1 MNVTTR
7 RRVVVAIAAIS
18 VAVVGL
24 SGCSA
29 GGGAAGGTKSI
40 TVMTTWNDPVSQK
53 IANNLYAGFTKATGI
68 KVTSDAQSGNGA
80 TYQPAVR
87 TAMTSSK
94 PPTAATDIAGP
105 EVFAMAKGGVLKD
118 LTSFY
123 NKTIKPRAL
132 GEAATQG
139 MVLNGKIYGISAG
152 TSVGNL
158 LFYNP
163 AYLKKYGVDASQLKT
178 FSEWTAAMKKIKD
191 AGGEPI
197 VIGAKDQWPGG
208 HYLNDLVQRS
218 LGSTATT
225 QLYNR
230 TVLAGQPTSPKWTDP
245 AVVSAFKDYVSLK
258 PLFQSGFL
266 GEDNS
271 TAGADFLAGKAGF
284 YEQGSWFLG
293 TMKATPPTFSPG
305 VMLFPALDGGAGSG
319 SEITLDQTALVISKS
334 SDTASAEKFME
345 YFTRPSVAAA
355 FSAGMST
362 SMPYKTTS
370 AASNVAPLVKAN
382 FTKINSFVSTA
393 GPKGSAL
400 FNDQAI
406 ATDIYS
412 KYIWQ
417 GSVGLMSGS
426 LTPEQLAQQLES
438 ATEAAQQTNK

>member
-1 MNVTTR
+1 MKVLTRTRLIVTIAT
-7 RRVVVAIAAIS
+7 VSVAII
-18 VAVVGL
+18 GL

-29 GGGAAGGTKSI
+29 NSASTGANKSI
-40 TVMTTWNDPVSQK
+40 TVMSTFSDPVTK
-53 IANNLYAGFTKATGI
+53 KVADTLFAGFTKATGI
-68 KVTSDAQSGNGA
+68 KVISDAQSGNGA

-87 TAMTSSK
+87 TAMSSSK

-123 NKTIKPRAL
+123 DKTIKPRAL
-132 GEAATQG
+132 GSAATQG
-139 MVLNGKIYGISAG
+139 MVLNGKVYGISAG
-152 TSVGNL
+152 TQVGNL

-163 AYLKKYGVDASQLKT
+163 DYLAKYGVDATKLQT
-178 FSEWTAAMKKIKD
+178 FDEWTAAMQKIKD
-191 AGGEPI
+191 GGGEPV

-218 LGSTATT
+218 LGSSATT

-230 TVLAGQPTSPKWTDP
+230 TVLAGQPSAPMWTDQ
-245 AVVSAFKDYVSLK
+245 AVIDALNDYVSLK

-266 GEDNS
+266 GEDNA
-271 TAGADFLAGKAGF
+271 TAGSDFLAGKAGF

-293 TMKATPPTFSPG
+293 TIKATPPAFKPG
-305 VMLFPALDGGAGSG
+305 VMLFPALTGGAGSG
-319 SEITLDQTALVISKS
+319 KEITLAQNALIISKQ
-334 SDTASAEKFME
+334 SDSASAEAFLE
-345 YFTRPSVAAA
+345 YITRPSVAAVFA
-355 FSAGMST
+355 SGMSL

-370 AASNVAPLVKAN
+370 AASDVAPLVKEN
-382 FTKINSFVSTA
+382 FAKINSFVTSA
-393 GPKGSAL
+393 GPNGSAL

-417 GSVGLMSGS
+417 GSVGLMSGALS
-426 LTPEQLAQQLES
+426 PQQLAQQLET
-438 ATEAAQQTNK
+438 ATEAAQSTNK